1 MLGILLW
8 VLVDL
13 SEEVLHLVVVDLLGI
28 LVGLLV
34 VHHEEDLL
42 FEDLPDAALLD
53 VGLIIALVPP
63 PVLHLPGALNTTS
76 NGGSL
81 SKTENYR

>member
-1 MLGILLW
+1 MLDILLW

-13 SEEVLHLVVVDLLGI
+13 SVEVLHLVVVDLLGI
-28 LVGLLV
+28 LVDLLA

-42 FEDLPDAALLD
+42 FEDPPDALLD
-53 VGLIIALVPP
+53 VGLIIVLVPP

-76 NGGSL
+76 NCGSL
-81 SKTENYR
+81 SKTEIYR